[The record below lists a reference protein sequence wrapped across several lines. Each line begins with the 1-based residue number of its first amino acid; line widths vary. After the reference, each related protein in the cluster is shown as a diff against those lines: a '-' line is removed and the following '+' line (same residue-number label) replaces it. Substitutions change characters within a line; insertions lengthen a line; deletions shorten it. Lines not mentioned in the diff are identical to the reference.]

1 MDIFY
6 DAHRLFLKRLL
17 EFDVNFILIGGYAVN
32 FHGFNRPTGDMD
44 IWLKPANDNKEKF
57 VKMLLSE
64 GFSEEGISYIA
75 DMDFTKPC
83 VFHTGQIPLRIDFL
97 TFINIVQFDEAFS
110 HKVLLPLEDKFVP
123 VLHINDLILS
133 KMTTDRKKDML
144 DVEELQKI
152 IGKNKRIE

>member
-6 DAHRLFLKRLL
+6 EAHRLFLKRLL
-17 EFDVNFILIGGYAVN
+17 EFDIDFLLIGGFAVN

-44 IWLKPANDNKEKF
+44 IWLKPTNENKEKF
-57 VKMLLSE
+57 IKMIRSE
-64 GFSEEGISYIA
+64 GFNEEGISYIA
-75 DMDFTKPC
+75 KLDFTKPV

-97 TFINIVQFDEAFS
+97 TFITIVKFDEAYNQ
-110 HKVLLPLEDKFVP
+110 KVLLPLGDKFVP

-133 KMTTDRKKDML
+133 KMTSDRIKDKL

-152 IGKNKRIE
+152 IRISKKID